1 MPLLCQEEE
10 EYPPPPG
17 PLHYAG
23 ALIIYFDIPTW
34 HSSALT
40 RHNRAFLLHQP
51 PSSPS
56 EPGRSPL
63 PHPASLVLPVSVML
77 PMNPL

>member
-1 MPLLCQEEE
+1 MPLLWQEEE

-17 PLHYAG
+17 PLHHAG
-23 ALIIYFDIPTW
+23 TQIMYLDIPTR
-34 HSSALT
+34 HISALT
-40 RHNRAFLLHQP
+40 CHSRAFLLHQP
-51 PSSPS
+51 PSSSS

-63 PHPASLVLPVSVML
+63 PHPASLVLPVSAML